1 VPVAAARHEP
11 VHEVV
16 ARRDAAEHGLDAP
29 RVAVDREG
37 APVAERAG
45 RRAGGRQRRP
55 PSHGGNRVCVEAQ
68 RRDDLADDVIDCV
81 LQRLRP
87 RVEAGHRR
95 QHDRAGLGELEQPAQ
110 VDPRERR
117 LARHDHER
125 PPLLERH
132 VADAVDERAR
142 GAEGDMRHRRHRAR
156 ADHGGVGEAA
166 AAGRRR
172 REVVGGVHLGGHA
185 GPLEESGGHGVAALR
200 RQLQLVLEH
209 KHAAVGHAELQLASR
224 RRQRLDEAQHVRRA
238 TGAAHADEHGGW
250 RCAGHTGPPVAAL
263 ATVS

>member
-1 VPVAAARHEP
+1 MRCGSRSTGRARP
-11 VHEVV
+11 S
-16 ARRDAAEHGLDAP
+16 P
-29 RVAVDREG
+29 G
-37 APVAERAG
+37 APAPVP
-45 RRAGGRQRRP
+45 RREQGLRK
-55 PSHGGNRVCVEAQ
+55 AQ

-117 LARHDHER
+117 LARHNHER
-125 PPLLERH
+125 SALLERH
-132 VADAVDERAR
+132 VADAMDERAR

-185 GPLEESGGHGVAALR
+185 GPLEEGGGHGVATLR

-209 KHAAVGHAELQLASR
+209 EHAAVGHAQLQLAPR
-224 RRQRLDEAQHVRRA
+224 RRQRLNEAQHIRRA
-238 TGAAHADEHGGW
+238 AGAADADEHGG
-250 RCAGHTGPPVAAL
+250 RRRRTHGREQRAVTTA
-263 ATVS
+263 VS